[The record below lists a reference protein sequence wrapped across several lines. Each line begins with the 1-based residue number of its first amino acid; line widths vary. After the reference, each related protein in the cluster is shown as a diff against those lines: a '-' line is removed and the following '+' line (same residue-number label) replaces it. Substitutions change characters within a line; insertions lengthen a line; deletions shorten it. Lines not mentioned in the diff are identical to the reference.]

1 MSKARTIFV
10 IPVEGRIVP
19 DPERG
24 GDLPKEGGNV
34 PRTPY
39 WLRAVTAGD
48 VQEKKSAADKSTAK
62 GKAE

>member
-1 MSKARTIFV
+1 MFV
-10 IPVEGRIVP
+10 VPVAGRIVP

-24 GDLPKEGGNV
+24 GDLAAEGRNV

-48 VQEKKSAADKSTAK
+48 VKETKPAADKSTAK